1 MVKMDEERKER
12 IVNFLVGKFIKE
24 VQMIARCDRKEA
36 IERIKKAIN
45 VEERRWKKRDNDD
58 KETTL

>member
-45 VEERRWKKRDNDD
+45 VEERR
-58 KETTL
+58 